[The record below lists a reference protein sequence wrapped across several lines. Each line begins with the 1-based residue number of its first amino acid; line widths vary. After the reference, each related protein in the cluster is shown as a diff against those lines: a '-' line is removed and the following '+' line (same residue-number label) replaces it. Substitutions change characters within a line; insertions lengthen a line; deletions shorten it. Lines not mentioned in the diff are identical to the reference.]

1 MLLLIIQK
9 ELLAQLLTFRF
20 VAGFIVSMVVFPASF
35 MVMAR
40 EYGEAT
46 QTYERNR
53 IEHHK
58 RLLERTHFNE
68 GIIVDR
74 PPNVLEIL
82 VGSGVTGTIESVRI
96 KPGNRFEFFPRGE
109 KGYVHAL
116 FPGLHFVAVVGVIM
130 SFLALTISYD
140 SFSGERQTG
149 VLKLL
154 MSYALPRD
162 LVILGKW
169 IGGYIALLV
178 PLVLSCLICLI
189 LAELT
194 FKIRL
199 GFDDALSLIALFGLV
214 HLYLSA
220 VYSMGLLVSIRTGF
234 PGNSIMVLLVLW
246 IVITL
251 FIPNIA
257 PYLARQLFPVEPR
270 VSVDRKRQ
278 EIFNDTWHEVDRIIQ
293 RDRIRSGKNQ
303 AGQDGQF
310 ESLIEFKQFESLI
323 ESKLEIAYAQVRK
336 LEKRYESRVQAQ
348 ARLAGILSRLS
359 PLGSFQMAAN
369 DLGTVGIRHEARFVE
384 TLEAYSHVWG
394 NYVDKKWAILLE
406 EDVQVRRWPPDL
418 SDYPRFKFDYISF
431 RERLDLVLSDLLLL
445 LLWNIVLFMG
455 TYISFLRCEIN

>member
-1 MLLLIIQK
+1 
-9 ELLAQLLTFRF
+9 
-20 VAGFIVSMVVFPASF
+20 
-35 MVMAR
+35 
-40 EYGEAT
+40 
-46 QTYERNR
+46 
-53 IEHHK
+53 
-58 RLLERTHFNE
+58 
-68 GIIVDR
+68 
-74 PPNVLEIL
+74 
-82 VGSGVTGTIESVRI
+82 
-96 KPGNRFEFFPRGE
+96 
-109 KGYVHAL
+109 
-116 FPGLHFVAVVGVIM
+116 M

-199 GFDDALSLIALFGLV
+199 GFDDALSLIALFGHV

-323 ESKLEIAYAQVRK
+323 ESKWEMANAQVRK
-336 LEKRYESRVQAQ
+336 LEKRYESKVQGQ

-406 EDVQVRRWPPDL
+406 EDVQVRRWPPDQ

-455 TYISFLRCEIN
+455 AYISFLRCEIN

>member
-58 RLLERTHFNE
+58 GLLERTHFNE

-310 ESLIEFKQFESLI
+310 ESLIEFQ
-323 ESKLEIAYAQVRK
+323 QVRK
-336 LEKRYESRVQAQ
+336 LEKRYESKVQVRQ
-348 ARLAGILSRLS
+348 AVWPASCSVAIGFISN
-359 PLGSFQMAAN
+359 GN
-369 DLGTVGIRHEARFVE
+369 DGTVGIRHEAICRDK
-384 TLEAYSHVWG
+384 AYSHVWG
-394 NYVDKKWAILLE
+394 NYVDTILLE
-406 EDVQVRRWPPDL
+406 GCPGSAMAAGPKRLSALQICTSASGKGKLARLEYPGAYICPP
-418 SDYPRFKFDYISF
+418 
-431 RERLDLVLSDLLLL
+431 
-445 LLWNIVLFMG
+445 
-455 TYISFLRCEIN
+455 LR